1 MAKERISTAS
11 KPDRWSYVWL
21 AIATVLLVFSVG
33 LWRIPLAAWLSPVF
47 LIRFMRTRKVVRGY
61 LLTMLALAI
70 ANALAWGGIFEVPLF
85 IYPIITSIFALL
97 YSLPYLVDR
106 LLAPRLKG
114 FVATLVFPLAATAFE
129 FLITRSNP
137 MGSFGV
143 WANAQHDSLV
153 LMQLVS
159 ITGLWGL
166 TFLMSWFGS
175 IVNWAWEH
183 SFSWPEIR
191 RGAGVYG
198 AILALVVIF
207 GSVRLSFFHP
217 QAGTVRIHG
226 LMEVDW
232 PMDKVTTE
240 LLPLLETDRDAFHR
254 ITADLHALYIEG
266 TIREA
271 RAGAQIVV
279 WSEVAGFGDEEDTT
293 ALVARGQE
301 VARGEG
307 IYLAMALY
315 TVFPDPDRPVDNR
328 LIVIAPS
335 GEIVLNH
342 LKYGCTAF
350 NLGEIVLPTMDTPYG
365 KLSGV
370 ICCDL
375 DFPGVVS
382 QAGRQG
388 VDILLV
394 PSNEPLPSVVQ
405 MHTQQAPFRA
415 VENGFSLF
423 RPTAGGV
430 SLATDPFGRVL
441 AAMDHSV
448 TSERVMVVQVPTH
461 RVITV
466 YSVALVV

>member
-175 IVNWAWEH
+175 
-183 SFSWPEIR
+183 P
-191 RGAGVYG
+191 
-198 AILALVVIF
+198 
-207 GSVRLSFFHP
+207 LS
-217 QAGTVRIHG
+217 
-226 LMEVDW
+226 
-232 PMDKVTTE
+232 
-240 LLPLLETDRDAFHR
+240 
-254 ITADLHALYIEG
+254 ITL
-266 TIREA
+266 
-271 RAGAQIVV
+271 
-279 WSEVAGFGDEEDTT
+279 
-293 ALVARGQE
+293 
-301 VARGEG
+301 
-307 IYLAMALY
+307 
-315 TVFPDPDRPVDNR
+315 
-328 LIVIAPS
+328 
-335 GEIVLNH
+335 
-342 LKYGCTAF
+342 
-350 NLGEIVLPTMDTPYG
+350 
-365 KLSGV
+365 
-370 ICCDL
+370 
-375 DFPGVVS
+375 
-382 QAGRQG
+382 
-388 VDILLV
+388 
-394 PSNEPLPSVVQ
+394 
-405 MHTQQAPFRA
+405 
-415 VENGFSLF
+415 
-423 RPTAGGV
+423 
-430 SLATDPFGRVL
+430 
-441 AAMDHSV
+441 V
-448 TSERVMVVQVPTH
+448 TSLR
-461 RVITV
+461 
-466 YSVALVV
+466 